1 MTRQVQDSVD
11 LVRGIY
17 TAVAQGNLDAVIAS
31 LAPGITVVQSSAL
44 PFAGAWHGHDGFR
57 TMGAAIDA
65 AWPDFSV
72 TPERFLGDGD
82 TVLVMTRV
90 RAGIS
95 SAKPLDQPMIERWRV
110 VDGKAVECQ
119 PFYFDPAAAAATA
132 NGGD

>member
-1 MTRQVQDSVD
+1 MTRQVQESVE

-17 TAVAQGNLDAVIAS
+17 AAVAQGDLNAVIGLLDA
-31 LAPGITVVQSSAL
+31 GITVVQSSAL
-44 PFAGAWHGHDGFR
+44 PFAGEWRGHDGFR
-57 TMGAAIDA
+57 AMGAAIYA

-72 TPERFLGDGD
+72 TPERFLDDGD

-90 RAGIS
+90 RAGIG

>member
-1 MTRQVQDSVD
+1 MVVGRQRWGRCCPAALSRTTAKDMTRHAHNGVD

-17 TAVAQGNLDAVIAS
+17 TAVAQGDIDAVIA
-31 LAPGITVVQSSAL
+31 LLDPAITVVQSSAL
-44 PFAGAWHGHDGFR
+44 PFAGGWCGHKGFR
-57 TMGAAIDA
+57 AMGAAIYA

-95 SAKPLDQPMIERWRV
+95 SANPLDQPMIER
-110 VDGKAVECQ
+110 
-119 PFYFDPAAAAATA
+119 
-132 NGGD
+132 